1 MPSDPHAG
9 HVGGLAPTMKV
20 RLRDC
25 PELGYYAT
33 DDPPRGEL

>member
-1 MPSDPHAG
+1 MPMDPHAG

-33 DDPPRGEL
+33 DEPPRGEL